1 MTARTIV
8 LWRHGQT
15 EFNATARM
23 QGQTDVPLNEHG
35 LAHAARAAAVL
46 VELRPTAIVSSD
58 LSRASSTAAMLGE
71 LTGLDVGL
79 DARLRERSFGLFEGL
94 TRPEMEDRWPEAFSR
109 WRRGEEVAEVGIE
122 PRATV
127 GERVASAVVEHA
139 AVRADDDVLVVV
151 GHGSALAAGVTRLV
165 GLGPDGWYGLA
176 GMDNCHW
183 AVLRAN
189 RGRHPEWVL
198 TSYNVGVL

>member
-1 MTARTIV
+1 MTAGTVV

-15 EFNATARM
+15 EYNATARM
-23 QGQTDVPLNEHG
+23 QGQVDVPLNDHG

-46 VELRPTAIVSSD
+46 VELAPTAIVASD
-58 LSRASSTAAMLGE
+58 LARASSTAGMLAD
-71 LTGLDVGL
+71 LTGLAVVH

-94 TRPEMEDRWPEAFSR
+94 TRPEMEDGWPEAFAR
-109 WRRGEEVAEVGIE
+109 WRKGEEVAEVGIE
-122 PRATV
+122 PRAEV
-127 GERVASAVVEHA
+127 GERVADAVVEHA
-139 AVRADDDVLVVV
+139 RALRGDQVLVVV

-165 GLGPDGWYGLA
+165 GLGPGGWHGIA

-189 RGRHPEWVL
+189 GGRVPSWVL
-198 TSYNVGVL
+198 TSYNVGVP

>member
-1 MTARTIV
+1 MTARTVI

-23 QGQTDVPLNEHG
+23 QGQTDVPLNAVG
-35 LAHAARAAAVL
+35 LAHAARAAAVIVDL
-46 VELRPTAIVSSD
+46 KPTVIVSSD
-58 LSRASSTAAMLGE
+58 LARASSTASMLAD
-71 LTGLDVGL
+71 LAGLDVRL

-94 TRPEMEDRWPEAFSR
+94 TRVEMEDRWPDAFVR

-122 PRATV
+122 PRAEV
-127 GERVASAVVEHA
+127 GERVAVAVAEHA
-139 AVRADDDVLVVV
+139 AGLEDDDVLVVV

-165 GLGPDGWYGLA
+165 GLGPDGWYGIA

-183 AVLRAN
+183 AVLRGN